1 MDLQFN
7 HLYDEV
13 LMKDFINKLR
23 TKILKEIEE
32 VDIESTIIEESRFFN
47 NVMAKMCYK
56 EETRSLEE
64 LVNFYSGLVK
74 LYYDFENLKKDYCKE
89 CK

>member
-32 VDIESTIIEESRFFN
+32 VDIESTIIKESRFLI
-47 NVMAKMCYK
+47 M
-56 EETRSLEE
+56 LW
-64 LVNFYSGLVK
+64 
-74 LYYDFENLKKDYCKE
+74 LKFVIKKKQE
-89 CK
+89 V